1 MEYILFAGLW
11 LGCIYVLIYVFVY
24 YYRSK
29 RFLDLKKEVEQY
41 IGECNE
47 LNDHIEDLKSTYIN
61 FAPTDYGSAI
71 FRDNSV
77 YRYKRNEFK
86 RYVKSKYV
94 YNCSLSVCRNAQQQ
108 PFKYLCKYFNITPN
122 EETLNSFEETL
133 NNFSAAEQGKI
144 LLKNKREDI
153 LKGIWKRVPF
163 IVKFLD
169 KNGFQRKLGFKDID
183 FSQLY
188 FPTYT
193 FNYISSGGNS
203 SMRTSIVLDINNLN
217 KFVVY
222 LSELVKFRQSVA
234 GQRAL
239 MTTAL
244 REKIKE
250 RDSYTCRFCKNS
262 TFNEPNLLLE
272 IDHIIPLSRGGMT
285 TENNL
290 QTLCWKCNRNKGSRI
305 IETPKEEYVPVQ
317 DQLNIASNGITN
329 NSVVADISVKS
340 NNQKTRAKT
349 NTNKEKNNN
358 PEKDDLYKKLVEYK
372 KLLDDGVIDQEEFS
386 KIKKKLLD
394 E

>member
-1 MEYILFAGLW
+1 MEYVVFGGVWIA
-11 LGCIYVLIYVFVY
+11 CIWALAYVFLY

-29 RFLDLKKEVEQY
+29 RFLELKKEVEEY
-41 IGECNE
+41 VGECND
-47 LNDHIEDLKSTYIN
+47 LNNHIEDLKSTYVN
-61 FAPTDYGSAI
+61 FAPTDYGNAI
-71 FRDNSV
+71 FRDNSA
-77 YRYKRNEFK
+77 YRYKRNELK
-86 RYVKSKYV
+86 RYVESKFV

-122 EETLNSFEETL
+122 EETLNSFEE
-133 NNFSAAEQGKI
+133 
-144 LLKNKREDI
+144 
-153 LKGIWKRVPF
+153 KGIWNRVPF
-163 IVKFLD
+163 IVKLLD
-169 KNGFQRKLGFKDID
+169 KNGFQKKLGFTPID
-183 FSQLY
+183 FSNLY

-317 DQLNIASNGITN
+317 DKLNISSNGITN
-329 NSVVADISVKS
+329 NSVVADISVKP

-358 PEKDDLYKKLVEYK
+358 SEKNDLYKKLVEYK